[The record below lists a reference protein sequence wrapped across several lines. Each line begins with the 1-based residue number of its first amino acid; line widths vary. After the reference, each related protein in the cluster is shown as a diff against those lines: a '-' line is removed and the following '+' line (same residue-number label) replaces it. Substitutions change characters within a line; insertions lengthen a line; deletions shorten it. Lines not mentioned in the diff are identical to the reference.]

1 MLFAFG
7 KTHGSFYF
15 SHGSENYWKG
25 MPNTLVP
32 TLRNEP
38 LFRTLSFGE
47 GGAYFW
53 KEMGKADSAGAYC
66 GAWTEGTKDVFE
78 KENLILFFTPGT
90 HEHPRVTVSAATAI
104 NYPLVKAIYDTDE
117 GINWVAFGP
126 DGAFVIDTTNKLIA
140 SDPTMSR
147 TYIRNGVAARVPMR
161 CASFGPEGVWVVVED
176 DGEIRSKGLPM
187 NVSLA
192 LLKKEVRKIELSP
205 VSSIYY
211 FIEYTDGS
219 TDWCLPVEWQP
230 QVRNI
235 ERLNLVLGVL
245 VNMVRQKIVF
255 AFGPERELYCI
266 TNQGRTAWRGCSI
279 ALSQLLREPGSPIA
293 VSMGEGGAFFWK
305 KGLSYLVSTATE
317 MAYPEVWKIW
327 KRDEPIN
334 WVVFGPEG
342 YYIVDTPQR
351 IYASR
356 QDEVLRVYS
365 QSKKQVP
372 IRCASF
378 GWGGSW
384 VIIEDDG
391 TVRSHRL
398 KPNVRKAMLQG
409 SVRHVA
415 LSWVDPT
422 QFYVEYMDQTSD
434 WSLPISWHPTVSDIE
449 GKLPKPASKVER
461 LEKLAVNSPEYNGAE
476 YQFTMSWRHVEK
488 KRPPIRHIYKIVLT
502 GEIWESYVQYR
513 WVAENISVYFSSV
526 DAEIRDFSLIR
537 TKVGNEQ
544 QLFHCTSRKCTIGD
558 SGINTELCSIEG
570 CALCAI
576 MRTSYCV
583 AKARA
588 SGMFGVGIYTS
599 STSSKAAGYAR
610 NYSPSPYKAMLL
622 NKVAV
627 GRSYF
632 TGVADNGRRG
642 PPPGYNSVCGLPG
655 DALKHDETI
664 VYDDDAIR
672 PQYLIIYE
680 DR

>member
-1 MLFAFG
+1 M
-7 KTHGSFYF
+7 GSRRKLI
-15 SHGSENYWKG
+15 GSY
-25 MPNTLVP
+25 
-32 TLRNEP
+32 
-38 LFRTLSFGE
+38 LFRARTQRS
-47 GGAYFW
+47 
-53 KEMGKADSAGAYC
+53 
-66 GAWTEGTKDVFE
+66 
-78 KENLILFFTPGT
+78 
-90 HEHPRVTVSAATAI
+90 RVTVSAATAI
-104 NYPLVKAIYDTDE
+104 NYPRVKAIYDSDE
-117 GINWVAFGP
+117 AINWVAFGP

-140 SDPTMSR
+140 SDPAMSR
-147 TYIRNGVAARVPMR
+147 TYDRNGIKSPVPMR

-176 DGEIRSKGLPM
+176 DGVIRSRGLPAK
-187 NVSLA
+187 VSSA
-192 LLKKEVRKIELSP
+192 LSKKGVRKVELSP
-205 VSSIYY
+205 VSSNYY

-219 TDWCLPVEWQP
+219 TDWCIPAEWHQSP
-230 QVRNI
+230 YLTIPTSNTPN
-235 ERLNLVLGVL
+235 EDLAGVP
-245 VNMVRQKIVF
+245 KITFV
-255 AFGPERELYCI
+255 FGPEREAYCI
-266 TNQGRTAWRGCSI
+266 TNQGRTAWKGFPE
-279 ALSQLLREPGSPIA
+279 ALSQRLREPGSISA
-293 VSMGEGGAFFWK
+293 VSVGEGGAFFWK
-305 KGLSYLVSTATE
+305 KGTSYLISTATE

-327 KRDEPIN
+327 KSDEPIN
-334 WVVFGPEG
+334 WVAFGPEG

-356 QDEVLRVYS
+356 RDQIIRTYKES
-365 QSKKQVP
+365 MKQVS

-398 KPNVRKAMLQG
+398 KPNVRKAMCQG
-409 SVRHVA
+409 SAKSVA

-422 QFYVEYMDQTSD
+422 HFYIEYMDQTSD
-434 WSLPISWHPTVSDIE
+434 WSLPVNWHPTVSDIE

-461 LEKLAVNSPEYNGAE
+461 LEKLTVNSPEYNAAE
-476 YQFTMSWRHVEK
+476 YQFTTSWRHVDK
-488 KRPPIRHIYKIVLT
+488 KRPLIRHIYKAVLT
-502 GEIWESYVQYR
+502 ADVWDRYVRY
-513 WVAENISVYFSSV
+513 
-526 DAEIRDFSLIR
+526 R

-544 QLFHCTSRKCTIGD
+544 PLFHGTSRKCTIGD
-558 SGINTELCSIEG
+558 SGVNTELCWIEG

-576 MRTSYCV
+576 MRTSYSV
-583 AKARA
+583 SKARA

-599 STSSKAAGYAR
+599 STSSKAAGYVHNHTQSA
-610 NYSPSPYKAMLL
+610 YKAMLL

-632 TGVADNGRRG
+632 TGVADNGRTA

>member
-1 MLFAFG
+1 
-7 KTHGSFYF
+7 
-15 SHGSENYWKG
+15 
-25 MPNTLVP
+25 MPNTLIP
-32 TLRNEP
+32 TLRGEP
-38 LFRTLSFGE
+38 WFRTISFGE
-47 GGAYFW
+47 DGAYFW

-66 GAWTEGTKDVFE
+66 M
-78 KENLILFFTPGT
+78 
-90 HEHPRVTVSAATAI
+90 SAATAI
-104 NYPLVKAIYDTDE
+104 SYPLVKAIYDSDE

-126 DGAFVIDTTNKLIA
+126 DGAFVIDTTSKLIS
-140 SDPTMSR
+140 SDPTMTR
-147 TYIRNGVAARVPMR
+147 TYLRNGIPSRVPLR
-161 CASFGPEGVWVVVED
+161 CASFGPDGVWVVVED
-176 DGEIRSKGLPM
+176 DGEVRSKGLPM

-192 LLKKEVRKIELSP
+192 LLRKEIRKIELSP
-205 VSSIYY
+205 FSALYY

-230 QVRNI
+230 SVRNI
-235 ERLNLVLGVL
+235 ETLSIQMDEPADAKTDLVLGVL

-266 TNQGRTAWRGCSI
+266 TNQGRTAWRGCSMT
-279 ALSQLLREPGSPIA
+279 LSTLLREPGSPSA

-305 KGLSYLVSTATE
+305 KGTKYLVSSATE

-327 KRDEPIN
+327 KRDEAIN

-351 IYASR
+351 IYTSR
-356 QDEVLRVYS
+356 QEEILRVYS

-378 GWGGSW
+378 GHGGCW

-398 KPNVRKAMLQG
+398 KPNVRKALLQG

-415 LSWVDPT
+415 LSWVDPS
-422 QFYVEYMDQTSD
+422 QFYIEYMDQTSD
-434 WSLPISWHPTVSDIE
+434 WSLPSTWHPTVSEIE
-449 GKLPKPASKVER
+449 GALPKPASKVER
-461 LEKLAVNSPEYNGAE
+461 LEKLVVGSPEFNSAE

-488 KRPPIRHIYKIVLT
+488 RRPPIRHIYKIVLT
-502 GEIWESYVQYR
+502 ADIWERYVQY
-513 WVAENISVYFSSV
+513 
-526 DAEIRDFSLIR
+526 R

-544 QLFHCTSRKCTIGD
+544 LLFHCTSRRCNIGD
-558 SGINTELCSIEG
+558 SGTNTELCSIEG

-576 MRTSYCV
+576 MRTSYSV
-583 AKARA
+583 SKARA

-599 STSSKAAGYAR
+599 STSSKAAGYAF
-610 NYSPSPYKAMLL
+610 NHNPSPCKAMIL

-672 PQYLIIYE
+672 PQYLIVYE